1 MSKEELLKQ
10 YLGFSAIFNGH
21 LEKLKS
27 IPSQNFSSL
36 DQKRMMTLQNGID
49 ALKILAQKLE
59 TFSEGEDA
67 DVAVE
72 KVAVEKAIETASE
85 LEGDQI
91 NKSQVSQSGDE
102 LIKKIFEA
110 EDLTG
115 MNDFKPEAGVPE
127 GAKDMN
133 EWTPETNSIED
144 MNEAFSQ
151 YVAQDYYRR
160 ITGRE
165 DFALHI
171 GNKSISTNPKDY
183 LRAIKHL
190 GKKTNK
196 NLNEVGKNLD
206 THYPSLAGGLKV
218 AGKGA
223 LIGAALDIAIS
234 CLKRNLSYDEYVK
247 NCKLE
252 GIEPIEKSKYTIG
265 TLEDLKKSAVRGA
278 SIGAVGNLAITGGQK
293 AMDGLKTSLAEANFA
308 LTEQDFSDASKIA
321 EEQSLELMRK
331 TFSLSRGYYPGDNNQ
346 IFLDWL
352 QENAEEYFSLR
363 LDLYNKILEEAANF
377 STIGDTLKGAG
388 VGAGIGG
395 LSGIALAAIK
405 QNKSYDIYKAEA
417 EAKGEKP
424 LSRVAYLAKSKEV
437 HKAGLKGAGAG
448 AGLGAALG
456 ASGLGRKGVEG
467 IKKLLP
473 GSKNKITGKN
483 NVLPPT
489 NRALEEAKNL
499 ENNVKYT
506 GNEHIDKSE
515 ADKVLAGLNT
525 TALREAY
532 NKERKKGRL
541 KNISFEQYRNFKTKQ
556 IQKQTDANT
565 LGNLYRTGTQASK
578 TTLGRDVV
586 NQKKTSLANAMK
598 QLDKGVINSKVWNT
612 FVDKG
617 DQDVMKKLADQLKNA
632 KTPEEQRQ
640 ALSAAKQ
647 FIGMTEGDKL
657 RGYFFSLYGYY
668 PQHSSDILFQ
678 NFCCGLVRD
687 GVLQFKDLAT
697 INFNFPQHQE
707 DFAINKATVAT
718 GIVSGIAGG
727 VGGKLLANRKI
738 KEEEKRLG
746 RPLTQEERSKITKR
760 LVIGGA
766 AGAGLAG
773 AGAAHG
779 IQHAAGKGNATAQNI
794 VNKVAGVSNNV
805 QGVFGKGK
813 EQVDNLKNKGERLYK
828 KYIHGIDYQMQDAI
842 KMTESADRVLA
853 QEAMAEL
860 QKTGDMS
867 KLSPQKRDALLRMNQ
882 QTREG
887 GLARKAMIVGG
898 AGIAYKFL
906 APMVQEAISRGAK
919 VDESQVQAMVQKMQ
933 AEGKSEDEIRSAVQ
947 NYLQAAFFSY
957 AQGFL
962 KYY

>member
-473 GSKNKITGKN
+473 GSKNKITGEAGSGSGGGAGSKGKQLSDKSLEMLINQHWDGQIPTKKQLEDRIKLAEVQGNSQDANIGRILLNNLDNLQRVKRLNSDYKGLQNTANKRIVDAVSSKIKELKSAPDKKKFAEKN
-483 NVLPPT
+483 NIT
-489 NRALEEAKNL
+489 NEKDGSVVIKGLSPNNFLRSNAPKEVKNKLNSLITEAVN
-499 ENNVKYT
+499 T
-506 GNEHIDKSE
+506 GKIDK
-515 ADKVLAGLNT
+515 LN
-525 TALREAY
+525 
-532 NKERKKGRL
+532 
-541 KNISFEQYRNFKTKQ
+541 
-556 IQKQTDANT
+556 
-565 LGNLYRTGTQASK
+565 
-578 TTLGRDVV
+578 
-586 NQKKTSLANAMK
+586 
-598 QLDKGVINSKVWNT
+598 
-612 FVDKG
+612 
-617 DQDVMKKLADQLKNA
+617 KLVKD
-632 KTPEEQRQ
+632 PD
-640 ALSAAKQ
+640 
-647 FIGMTEGDKL
+647 IGPYLET
-657 RGYFFSLYGYY
+657 FFSRFGYY

-766 AGAGLAG
+766 AGSGLTG
-773 AGAAHG
+773 AIAAHG

-813 EQVDNLKNKGERLYK
+813 EQVDNLKNKGKRLYK
-828 KYIHGIDYQMQDAI
+828 KYIHGLSYDTQNQLEAGEKQDA
-842 KMTESADRVLA
+842 ALA
-853 QEAMAEL
+853 QIAI
-860 QKTGDMS
+860 QKRAKGEQ
-867 KLSPQKRDALLRMNQ
+867 LSPDEALAIRSWEERTKQ
-882 QTREG
+882 G
-887 GLARKAMIVGG
+887 GFARKAMIVGG

-947 NYLQAAFFSY
+947 DYLQAAFFSY

>member
-346 IFLDWL
+346 VFLDWL

-473 GSKNKITGKN
+473 GSKNKITEGN
-483 NVLPPT
+483 DVLKQAEKEYEAADNKHRSST
-489 NRALEEAKNL
+489 NAEREAKKAL
-499 ENNVKYT
+499 LQAHKAAKLIEENRQYGVKSRA
-506 GNEHIDKSE
+506 NSDLSEHGKTI
-515 ADKVLAGLNT
+515 
-525 TALREAY
+525 
-532 NKERKKGRL
+532 KKIKKQTVGSL
-541 KNISFEQYRNFKTKQ
+541 MKNISSR
-556 IQKQTDANT
+556 
-565 LGNLYRTGTQASK
+565 GS
-578 TTLGRDVV
+578 
-586 NQKKTSLANAMK
+586 
-598 QLDKGVINSKVWNT
+598 INSDDINRI
-612 FVDKG
+612 VDKNDKEKMRG
-617 DQDVMKKLADQLKNA
+617 FRDRLNAATDNREKKAIMGEIGRFINGLDV
-632 KTPEEQRQ
+632 
-640 ALSAAKQ
+640 
-647 FIGMTEGDKL
+647 DKL
-657 RGYFFSLYGYY
+657 RRNFFSQYGYY

-766 AGAGLAG
+766 AGAGLTG